1 MVVRLLLTAAI
12 GYFLGN
18 LNGAFIMYKLLTGE
32 DIRKSGSGNA
42 GLTNFMRNFGP
53 AKGIWVLVIDI
64 GKAVAAC
71 LIGKLLLAPVDYAN
85 EGVMLAAV
93 AVSLGHDFPAL
104 LGFHGGK
111 GIVCGFSVA
120 LCADWRCALIILA
133 VFAVPARH
141 RKRRALPAHL
151 DPPGPGSLRHGG
163 VRHGSAAFC
172 VSFLWLHWNEPFVAA
187 MGVVIGLLAIFMHRA
202 NIKRLLEGTEKKA
215 TFSKFKKQK

>member
-1 MVVRLLLTAAI
+1 MAVRILLTVVI
-12 GYFLGN
+12 SYLLGN
-18 LNGAFIMYKLLTGE
+18 LNGAFIMYKLLTHE

-53 AKGIWVLVIDI
+53 AKGIWVFAIDI
-64 GKAVAAC
+64 GKSVAAC
-71 LIGKLLLAPVDYAN
+71 LLGKFLLAPLGCPM
-85 EGVMLAAV
+85 EGLMAGAV

-133 VFAVPARH
+133 VFVICLAVTRYV
-141 RKRRALPAHL
+141 
-151 DPPGPGSLRHGG
+151 SLSS
-163 VRHGSAAFC
+163 VLAAAAFC
-172 VSFLWLHWNEPFVAA
+172 VSFLIFHRGEPVVAIL
-187 MGVVIGLLAIFMHRA
+187 GVVIGLLAIFMHRA
-202 NIKRLLEGTEKKA
+202 NIKRLITGTEKKA

>member
-1 MVVRLLLTAAI
+1 MWIRFLITAVV

-18 LNGAFIMYKLLTGE
+18 LNGAYVMYRLLTHE

-42 GLTNFMRNFGP
+42 GLTNFMRQFGP
-53 AKGIWVLVIDI
+53 SKGIWVLLIDI
-64 GKAVAAC
+64 GKAVIAC
-71 LIGKLLLAPVDYAN
+71 LLGRLLLASSDMTM
-85 EGVMLAAV
+85 EGIMVGAL

-133 VFAVPARH
+133 VFAICLAITRYVSLSSILG
-141 RKRRALPAHL
+141 AL
-151 DPPGPGSLRHGG
+151 G
-163 VRHGSAAFC
+163 FC
-172 VSFLWLHWNEPFVAA
+172 VGFAVLHWHEPVVAVI
-187 MGVVIGLLAIFMHRA
+187 GVVIGPLAIFMHRA

-215 TFSKFKKQK
+215 TFSKFKKKK

>member
-1 MVVRLLLTAAI
+1 MWVRLLLTVVI

-18 LNGAFIMYKLLTGE
+18 LNGAFIMYNLLTHE

-42 GLTNFMRNFGP
+42 GLTNFMRQFGP
-53 AKGIWVLVIDI
+53 GKGIWVLLIDI
-64 GKAVAAC
+64 GKTVAAC
-71 LIGKLLLAPVDYAN
+71 LIGKALFAPLGMPM
-85 EGVMLAAV
+85 EGLMFGAL

-133 VFAVPARH
+133 VFAICLYFTRYV
-141 RKRRALPAHL
+141 
-151 DPPGPGSLRHGG
+151 SLSSILGA
-163 VRHGSAAFC
+163 AAFC
-172 VSFLWLHWNEPFVAA
+172 VGFAVLHWQEPVVAVI
-187 MGVVIGLLAIFMHRA
+187 GVLIGLLAIFMHRS
-202 NIKRLLEGTEKKA
+202 NIKRLLAGTEKKA

>member
-1 MVVRLLLTAAI
+1 MWVRLLLTVVI

-18 LNGAFIMYKLLTGE
+18 LNGAFIMYNLLTHE

-42 GLTNFMRNFGP
+42 GLTNFMRQFGP
-53 AKGIWVLVIDI
+53 GKGIWVLLIDI
-64 GKAVAAC
+64 GKAVASC
-71 LIGKLLLAPVDYAN
+71 LIGKALFAPLGMPM
-85 EGVMLAAV
+85 EGLMFGAL

-133 VFAVPARH
+133 VFAICLYFTRYV
-141 RKRRALPAHL
+141 
-151 DPPGPGSLRHGG
+151 SLSSILGA
-163 VRHGSAAFC
+163 AAFC
-172 VSFLWLHWNEPFVAA
+172 VGFAVLHWQEPLVAVI
-187 MGVVIGLLAIFMHRA
+187 GVLIGLLAIFMHRS
-202 NIKRLLEGTEKKA
+202 NIKRLLAGTEKKA

>member
-1 MVVRLLLTAAI
+1 MWVRLLLTVVI

-18 LNGAFIMYKLLTGE
+18 LNGAFIMYNLLTHE

-42 GLTNFMRNFGP
+42 GLTNFMRQFGP
-53 AKGIWVLVIDI
+53 GKGIWVLLIDI

-71 LIGKLLLAPVDYAN
+71 LIGKALFAPLGMPM
-85 EGVMLAAV
+85 EGLMFGAL

-133 VFAVPARH
+133 VFAICLYFTRYV
-141 RKRRALPAHL
+141 
-151 DPPGPGSLRHGG
+151 SLSSILGA
-163 VRHGSAAFC
+163 AAFC
-172 VSFLWLHWNEPFVAA
+172 VGFAVLHWQEPLVAVI
-187 MGVVIGLLAIFMHRA
+187 GVLIGLLAIFMHRS
-202 NIKRLLEGTEKKA
+202 NIKRLLAGTEKKA
-215 TFSKFKKQK
+215 TFSKFKKKK

>member
-1 MVVRLLLTAAI
+1 MWIRLLLTVLI

-18 LNGAFIMYKLLTGE
+18 LNGAFIMYKLLTHE

-53 AKGIWVLVIDI
+53 GKAIWVLVIDI
-64 GKAVAAC
+64 GKAVLAC
-71 LIGKLLLAPVDYAN
+71 LLGKLLLIPFGMPM
-85 EGVMLAAV
+85 EGIMVGAL

-104 LGFHGGK
+104 MGFHGGK

-133 VFAVPARH
+133 VFAI
-141 RKRRALPAHL
+141 
-151 DPPGPGSLRHGG
+151 SLYFTRYVSLSSILGAVG
-163 VRHGSAAFC
+163 FC
-172 VSFLWLHWNEPFVAA
+172 VSFLLLHWQEPVVAVL
-187 MGVVIGLLAIFMHRA
+187 GVLIGLLAIFMHRA

-215 TFSKFKKQK
+215 TFSKFKKKK

>member
-1 MVVRLLLTAAI
+1 MWVRLLLTVVI

-18 LNGAFIMYKLLTGE
+18 LNGAFIMYNLLTHE

-42 GLTNFMRNFGP
+42 GLTNFMRQFGP
-53 AKGIWVLVIDI
+53 GKGIWVLLIDI

-71 LIGKLLLAPVDYAN
+71 LIGKALFAPLGMPM
-85 EGVMLAAV
+85 EGLMFGAL

-133 VFAVPARH
+133 VFTICLYFTRYV
-141 RKRRALPAHL
+141 
-151 DPPGPGSLRHGG
+151 SLSSILGA
-163 VRHGSAAFC
+163 AAFC
-172 VSFLWLHWNEPFVAA
+172 VGFAVLHWQEPVVAVI
-187 MGVVIGLLAIFMHRA
+187 GVLIGLLAIFMHRS
-202 NIKRLLEGTEKKA
+202 NIKRLLAGTEKKA
-215 TFSKFKKQK
+215 TFSKFKKKK

>member
-1 MVVRLLLTAAI
+1 MWIRLLITVVI

-18 LNGAFIMYKLLTGE
+18 LNGAFLMYKLFAHE

-42 GLTNFMRNFGP
+42 GLTNFMRKFGP
-53 AKGIWVLVIDI
+53 SKGIWVLLIDI
-64 GKAVAAC
+64 GKAVLAC
-71 LIGKLLLAPVDYAN
+71 LLGKLLFAPLGYSQ
-85 EGVMLAAV
+85 EGLMLGAL

-133 VFAVPARH
+133 VFAI
-141 RKRRALPAHL
+141 
-151 DPPGPGSLRHGG
+151 SLYVTRYVSLSSILGA
-163 VRHGSAAFC
+163 AAFC
-172 VSFLWLHWNEPFVAA
+172 ISFAVLHWFEPVVAVI
-187 MGVVIGLLAIFMHRA
+187 GVLIGLLAIFMHRA
-202 NIKRLLEGTEKKA
+202 NIKRLIAGTEKKA

>member
-1 MVVRLLLTAAI
+1 MWIRLLLTVI
-12 GYFLGN
+12 FGYFLGN
-18 LNGAFIMYKLLTGE
+18 LNGAFIMYNLLTHE

-42 GLTNFMRNFGP
+42 GLTNFMRQFGP
-53 AKGIWVLVIDI
+53 GKGIWVLLIDI

-71 LIGKLLLAPVDYAN
+71 LIGKALFAPLGMPM
-85 EGVMLAAV
+85 EGLMFGAL

-133 VFAVPARH
+133 VFAICLYFTRYV
-141 RKRRALPAHL
+141 
-151 DPPGPGSLRHGG
+151 SLSSILGA
-163 VRHGSAAFC
+163 AAFC
-172 VSFLWLHWNEPFVAA
+172 VGFAVLHWQEPVVAVI
-187 MGVVIGLLAIFMHRA
+187 GVLIGLLAIFMHRS
-202 NIKRLLEGTEKKA
+202 NIKRLLAGTEKKA